1 MVVHGDVAGGS
12 ATVTSP
18 PPCTRAPLREA
29 VQPGGGGDQ
38 PFGSE
43 SIENAR
49 KCEFSRSMV
58 GSAMDPGTTTCR
70 KKMTPP

>member
-29 VQPGGGGDQ
+29 VQPGGGVR
-38 PFGSE
+38 PAE
-43 SIENAR
+43 RVNR
-49 KCEFSRSMV
+49 KCEEMRI
-58 GSAMDPGTTTCR
+58 
-70 KKMTPP
+70 